1 MEQFIISVRKS
12 ALVLLLS
19 TKLIFFIEKNLWMW
33 IFCVYC
39 VNSFVIQIQITAK
52 LITLFHLS
60 FLLILVRGTCSSSK
74 PYYCDHLDIHV
85 LWSTKREQCVGFAIL
100 LMVDF

>member
-1 MEQFIISVRKS
+1 
-12 ALVLLLS
+12 
-19 TKLIFFIEKNLWMW
+19 MW

-39 VNSFVIQIQITAK
+39 VNSFCYSDLNYKAK

-85 LWSTKREQCVGFAIL
+85 LWSTRKENNVSVL
-100 LMVDF
+100 LYFNGRFF